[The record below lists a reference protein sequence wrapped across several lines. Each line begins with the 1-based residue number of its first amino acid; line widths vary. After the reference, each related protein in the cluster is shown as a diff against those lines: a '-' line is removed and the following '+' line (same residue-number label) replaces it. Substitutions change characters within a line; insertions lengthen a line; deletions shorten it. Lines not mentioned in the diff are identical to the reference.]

1 MRLTFSMVLI
11 SMFAVS
17 LMIVASPFS
26 AVAKASAVVTSV
38 SFPSASAAVGS
49 SVMHKA
55 SAMRQ
60 LKTRFF
66 MVYPPLYDGQ
76 NFVHARLI
84 AAGKVHRSQ
93 RGIIPCV
100 HTG

>member
-66 MVYPPLYDGQ
+66 MGFLLCFLPRPEPISRRQ
-76 NFVHARLI
+76 N
-84 AAGKVHRSQ
+84 
-93 RGIIPCV
+93 GIP
-100 HTG
+100 